1 MKKLKLKRKYKNI
14 LIYLFSV
21 FCLVSL
27 VFGIIA
33 LYNARVDSIENKQ
46 PGSIEIKK

>member
-1 MKKLKLKRKYKNI
+1 MKKYKLKKQYKKA

-27 VFGIIA
+27 MFGIIA
-33 LYNARVDSIENKQ
+33 LYNARVDSIENKK